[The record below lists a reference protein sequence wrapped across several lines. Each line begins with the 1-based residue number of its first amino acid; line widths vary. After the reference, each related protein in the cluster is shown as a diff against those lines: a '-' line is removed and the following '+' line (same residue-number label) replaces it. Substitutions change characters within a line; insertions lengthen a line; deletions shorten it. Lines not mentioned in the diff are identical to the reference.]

1 MGYTVIA
8 PLGDNPNALFIG
20 MREFPTKKVILISP
34 KKRLKEAEKIE
45 KKLKPFGIAV
55 EVQQIN
61 QGLMESR
68 FAHIGSICHQH
79 ENGEDLIVNVATG
92 DRLSTCA
99 ALSAAFANGLKAFG
113 VMNGEPVMLPIMHLS
128 YYDSLTKSKKR
139 IIEALQEDEYISL
152 SELAGKLKMSPSL
165 LSYHIHGTL
174 KNKGLEALRLVCIKN
189 ETKQIS
195 VKRTTLASLLL
206 KGYITEQK

>member
-20 MREFPTKKVILISP
+20 MREFPTKKVILITP
-34 KKRLKEAEKIE
+34 KKRLKEAQKIE
-45 KKLKPFGIAV
+45 KKLKPFGVAV
-55 EVQQIN
+55 VVQEIN
-61 QGLMESR
+61 QGLMDSM
-68 FAHIGSICHQH
+68 FAHIGDICSNHDQ
-79 ENGEDLIVNVATG
+79 ENLIVNVATG

-128 YYDSLTKSKKR
+128 YYDSLTKSKKK
-139 IIEALQEDEYISL
+139 IIEALEEGVYTPL
-152 SELAGKLKMSPSL
+152 SELAKILKMSPSL

-174 KNKGLEALRLVCIKN
+174 KNKGLESLRLVCIKN

-195 VKRTTLASLLL
+195 VKRTKLASLLL
-206 KGYITEQK
+206 KGYINQKN

>member
-34 KKRLKEAEKIE
+34 KTRLTEAEGIR
-45 KKLKPFGIAV
+45 KKLKPFGV
-55 EVQQIN
+55 EVEVHKIE
-61 QGLMESR
+61 QGLMESM
-68 FAHIGSICHQH
+68 FAHVGNICSSH
-79 ENGEDLIVNVATG
+79 EEADLIVNVATG

-128 YYDSLTKSKKR
+128 YYDSLTASKRK
-139 IIEALQEDEYISL
+139 IIQELNEEDYQSL
-152 SELAGKLKMSPSL
+152 SDIAKKLKMSPSL

-174 KNKGLEALRLVCIKN
+174 KNKGLEALRLVEIKN

-195 VKRTTLASLLL
+195 IKRSQLASLLL
-206 KGYITEQK
+206 KGYINQ